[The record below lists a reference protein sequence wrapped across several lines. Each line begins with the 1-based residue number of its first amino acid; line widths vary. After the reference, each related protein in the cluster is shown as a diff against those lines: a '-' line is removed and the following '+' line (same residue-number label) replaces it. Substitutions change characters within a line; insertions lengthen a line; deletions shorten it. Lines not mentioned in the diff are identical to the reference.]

1 MPKRVLIV
9 EDNPISLELLTE
21 LVQAEGHRA
30 IPALSGTEALSL
42 ARAELPDLIL
52 MDIQLPG
59 LDGLTATRI
68 LKAEPETKEIPVVG
82 ISAHALREDVE
93 RALQAGCVAYLSK
106 PLDTRDFIDL
116 MAGLLGQ
123 DSSSLPSP
131 LGGEGEVEGRG
142 R

>member
-9 EDNPISLELLTE
+9 EDNPLSLELLTE
-21 LVQAEGHRA
+21 LVEAEGHRV
-30 IPALSGTEALSL
+30 IIALSGTEALSL

-59 LDGLTATRI
+59 LDGLTATRA

-93 RALQAGCVAYLSK
+93 RALQAGCVAYLPK
-106 PLDTRDFIDL
+106 PLDTRRFIDL
-116 MAGLLGQ
+116 MAGLLGKDAQ
-123 DSSSLPSP
+123 PQQ
-131 LGGEGEVEGRG
+131 GIAGVR
-142 R
+142 

>member
-21 LVQAEGHRA
+21 LVQAEGHRV
-30 IPALSGTEALSL
+30 ITALSGTEALSL

-59 LDGLTATRI
+59 LDGLTAIRI
-68 LKAEPETKEIPVVG
+68 LKADPETKEIPVVG

-106 PLDTRDFIDL
+106 PLDTRGFIDL
-116 MAGLLGQ
+116 MAGLLGKDAQ
-123 DSSSLPSP
+123 PQQQIA
-131 LGGEGEVEGRG
+131 EAR
-142 R
+142 